1 MVNTEKAANKQ
12 AEKLL
17 KEANGKIDVL
27 QAEVIALKEV
37 VSSNNQN
44 KHLHPYLAVT
54 QKNANNAKGN
64 PRHIRQSSLNQQ
76 SLNQLAKLSLI
87 PTKEDFGVMPSINC
101 SNTSLNASNSSLNKQ
116 QQQSNSQLST
126 SRSEVNFQNSQNLK
140 EPSSVKTHK
149 RGHSQNDI
157 QLQPNKS
164 FIDKLFSST
173 SQSNSHQNYEKIIV
187 NSLDSNECSKSQ
199 QSLQLIDSDSEYE
212 VEFNE
217 LYFNEIAEWRENPE
231 LKGKSEFIKRVYD
244 EDILPC
250 LKFNGKGL
258 SDDLLESIRSNCV
271 CIEDLKSSSIQVEHL
286 PKKCGLSNI
295 PGIVEYKIR
304 LNESE
309 KWIYISRLSRNRV
322 SYSHFEFYIIKIS
335 LNQMLISN
343 DEGNLSLR
351 LFHIF
356 TLHKGWSSQMR

>member
-76 SLNQLAKLSLI
+76 SLNQLSKLTLI
-87 PTKEDFGVMPSINC
+87 PTREDFGIMPSINC
-101 SNTSLNASNSSLNKQ
+101 SNTSLNASNNSLNKT
-116 QQQSNSQLST
+116 QQSTSQLST
-126 SRSEVNFQNSQNLK
+126 SRSEVNFQNPQNLK
-140 EPSSVKTHK
+140 EPTSVKTHK

-164 FIDKLFSST
+164 FIDKLFSSS
-173 SQSNSHQNYEKIIV
+173 SQSSSHQTQEKVLV
-187 NSLDSNECSKSQ
+187 NSPDSNECSKSQ
-199 QSLQLIDSDSEYE
+199 QSLQMIDSDSEYE

-217 LYFNEIAEWRENPE
+217 LYFNEIAEWRESPE
-231 LKGKSEFIKRVYD
+231 LKGQSEFIKRVYE

-271 CIEDLKSSSIQVEHL
+271 CIEDLKSASIQVELL

-295 PGIVEYKIR
+295 PGMVEYKIR
-304 LNESE
+304 LNETE
-309 KWIYISRLSRNRV
+309 QWIYISRLSRNRV
-322 SYSHFEFYIIKIS
+322 SF
-335 LNQMLISN
+335 
-343 DEGNLSLR
+343 
-351 LFHIF
+351 
-356 TLHKGWSSQMR
+356 